1 MSIFKSA
8 PNTARARPSTLL
20 NDDNHYE
27 ALYSNDI
34 GIQVYWRS
42 AELGK
47 RVERFIKGSDL
58 PEEIKMIYYFMYFIF
73 LLLQSARKT
82 DITFADFMNS

>member
-58 PEEIKMIYYFMYFIF
+58 PRGVLKMIYYFMYFIF
-73 LLLQSARKT
+73 LLLQSARKQ
-82 DITFADFMNS
+82 ILLLQIS

>member
-58 PEEIKMIYYFMYFIF
+58 PRGDQNDILFYLNFI
-73 LLLQSARKT
+73 S
-82 DITFADFMNS
+82 DF